1 MVVKRAILASK
12 CDLAVEKRPRPSSST
27 TRRRPSLRRTPTN
40 TCALPGGA
48 RVRPLS
54 STTPQTPNAGVE
66 ERLIS
71 RRRTTTSND
80 QRRRDLETRLT
91 VVNDR
96 AAFPISRRQ
105 EATTRSVRTVHHCRR
120 QVAMVHRRRHH
131 HHPPP
136 TIHYHHRHPLR
147 SRPTSNPPPHHH
159 TSLTHT
165 RPPITPPL
173 HPTPESFFWVTST
186 PPTSKFSPPPWAPPL
201 RRWRPCFARPGT
213 LVDKG
218 RHLAALLTTL
228 IVISLS
234 RIFVSCDDFLP
245 QYRQK
250 STKFR
255 GCAALHKGF
264 PIANT
269 GVFPIAETQH
279 RKRSTP
285 ISVGHT
291 MALSGLTGGQSP
303 PIARV

>member
-131 HHPPP
+131 HHHHPPSTTTTATHFAAGLLP
-136 TIHYHHRHPLR
+136 IH
-147 SRPTSNPPPHHH
+147 RPTTTPH
-159 TSLTHT
+159 
-165 RPPITPPL
+165 
-173 HPTPESFFWVTST
+173 
-186 PPTSKFSPPPWAPPL
+186 
-201 RRWRPCFARPGT
+201 
-213 LVDKG
+213 
-218 RHLAALLTTL
+218 
-228 IVISLS
+228 
-234 RIFVSCDDFLP
+234 
-245 QYRQK
+245 
-250 STKFR
+250 
-255 GCAALHKGF
+255 
-264 PIANT
+264 
-269 GVFPIAETQH
+269 
-279 RKRSTP
+279 
-285 ISVGHT
+285 
-291 MALSGLTGGQSP
+291 
-303 PIARV
+303 

>member
-1 MVVKRAILASK
+1 MVGHRTDRS
-12 CDLAVEKRPRPSSST
+12 RPRPTAST
-27 TRRRPSLRRTPTN
+27 PRRRSSLRRTSAN
-40 TCALPGGA
+40 TCALPREA

-213 LVDKG
+213 LVDK
-218 RHLAALLTTL
+218 AASHGGAADHFDSYLSASLWLLRRL
-228 IVISLS
+228 FAVLS
-234 RIFVSCDDFLP
+234 PKIDKNSRLRPLVQGFS
-245 QYRQK
+245 YRQHRTFLSPK
-250 STKFR
+250 
-255 GCAALHKGF
+255 H
-264 PIANT
+264 NT
-269 GVFPIAETQH
+269 AIGSRNLFFI
-279 RKRSTP
+279 
-285 ISVGHT
+285 
-291 MALSGLTGGQSP
+291 
-303 PIARV
+303 

>member
-1 MVVKRAILASK
+1 M
-12 CDLAVEKRPRPSSST
+12 
-27 TRRRPSLRRTPTN
+27 
-40 TCALPGGA
+40 
-48 RVRPLS
+48 S

-173 HPTPESFFWVTST
+173 HRPQNRFLGYKHTSNL
-186 PPTSKFSPPPWAPPL
+186 KIFSTALGSATAAVEAVLRTARHACRQGASPGGAADHFDSYLTIAYLCLL
-201 RRWRPCFARPGT
+201 RRLFTAVSPKTDKISRLRRIAQGLSYRQHRGFSYRRNTTPQALNPYLGRSDYGIERFNWRPV
-213 LVDKG
+213 LVVRG
-218 RHLAALLTTL
+218 AGVTGER
-228 IVISLS
+228 SL
-234 RIFVSCDDFLP
+234 
-245 QYRQK
+245 
-250 STKFR
+250 
-255 GCAALHKGF
+255 
-264 PIANT
+264 
-269 GVFPIAETQH
+269 
-279 RKRSTP
+279 
-285 ISVGHT
+285 
-291 MALSGLTGGQSP
+291 GQIQSH
-303 PIARV
+303 V

>member
-1 MVVKRAILASK
+1 M
-12 CDLAVEKRPRPSSST
+12 
-27 TRRRPSLRRTPTN
+27 
-40 TCALPGGA
+40 
-48 RVRPLS
+48 S

-131 HHPPP
+131 HHPSL

-234 RIFVSCDDFLP
+234 RIFVSCSIAKNRQNFAAAPHCTRALLSPTPVFFLSP
-245 QYRQK
+245 K
-250 STKFR
+250 
-255 GCAALHKGF
+255 H
-264 PIANT
+264 NT
-269 GVFPIAETQH
+269 ASAQPLS
-279 RKRSTP
+279 RSVTLW
-285 ISVGHT
+285 H
-291 MALSGLTGGQSP
+291 
-303 PIARV
+303 

>member
-1 MVVKRAILASK
+1 M
-12 CDLAVEKRPRPSSST
+12 
-27 TRRRPSLRRTPTN
+27 
-40 TCALPGGA
+40 
-48 RVRPLS
+48 S

-80 QRRRDLETRLT
+80 QRRRALETRLT

-228 IVISLS
+228 IVISARL
-234 RIFVSCDDFLP
+234 FVLHDFLP
-245 QYRQK
+245 HHGQK
-250 STKFR
+250 F
-255 GCAALHKGF
+255 AAAPSGARVSLSPTPDF
-264 PIANT
+264 LIAK
-269 GVFPIAETQH
+269 TQH
-279 RKRSTP
+279 RKPLKTP

-291 MALSGLTGGQSP
+291 TSNVTKTLRQMFS
-303 PIARV
+303 